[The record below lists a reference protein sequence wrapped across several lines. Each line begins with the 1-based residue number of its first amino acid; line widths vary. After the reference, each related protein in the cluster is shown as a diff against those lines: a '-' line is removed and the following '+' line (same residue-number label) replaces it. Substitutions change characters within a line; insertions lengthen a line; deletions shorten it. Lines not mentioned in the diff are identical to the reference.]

1 MTDPE
6 NTTADMLLEAAAI
19 GRASGL
25 RYVYAGNLPGQVGDL
40 EDTHCAAC
48 REPLVRRYGYYIRD
62 YRISDDGRCPA
73 LRGAGP
79 GPLEPRV
86 RRPDRLPAFLP
97 GHPVAVEGALV
108 VTDL

>member
-6 NTTADMLLEAAAI
+6 NTTADMLIEAAAI
-19 GRASGL
+19 GRAAGL
-25 RYVYAGNLPGQVGDL
+25 RHVYAGNLPGQVGDL

-62 YRISDDGRCPA
+62 YRISDGRPLSALPRRVPGRWSRAFDGQIASRPF
-73 LRGAGP
+73 LAGR
-79 GPLEPRV
+79 PLAP
-86 RRPDRLPAFLP
+86 
-97 GHPVAVEGALV
+97 EGALV